1 MVSRDSSSFILHPS
15 FLRTLFFLMT
25 VSFLAACGGKP
36 SGVPSKS
43 RMRKILYDYHKAQA
57 MVGTTNEGEY
67 INSEKLLLSVL
78 DKHGLDSEMFD
89 SAMVWYCENPDQLQD
104 IYKDLEKQLK
114 AEDEELQAKVGSS
127 EMTSIYSEGDTANIW
142 TGAKLIVLR
151 PHPLMCLEQFKLK
164 ADSSYHHNDHFILNA
179 DVKFIKEDRSAGT
192 TLYLSMTIKTK
203 DGMTYSQICEP
214 RGSSIQRIDISQASE
229 EDISEING
237 FFYYKAE
244 GNTKSMCVINGIS
257 LIRMHVK
264 EATDTTAIDSALTDT
279 TELPAEGPRQ
289 NDDSPRIPSI
299 ELSDSAPTGSK
310 APKTPVNRRNEVQ
323 DIEIKKAPE
332 TKQQQPTQRRQ
343 SIQQGRQNQQPQR
356 PRPQRPNNPQRR

>member
-1 MVSRDSSSFILHPS
+1 MRHLLFISVAMIASALI
-15 FLRTLFFLMT
+15 
-25 VSFLAACGGKP
+25 ACGGKP
-36 SGVPSKS
+36 GGVPSKS
-43 RMRKILYDYHKAQA
+43 RMRRILYDYHKAQA

-78 DKHGLDSEMFD
+78 DKHGMDSEMFD
-89 SAMVWYCENPDQLQD
+89 SAMIWYCENPDQLQD

-142 TGAKLIVLR
+142 TGEKLIVLR
-151 PHPLMCLEQFKLK
+151 PQPLMCLEQFKLK

-179 DVKFIKEDRSAGT
+179 DVKFIKEDRSTGS
-192 TLYLSMTIKTK
+192 TLYMSMTIKTK

-244 GNTKSMCVINGIS
+244 GNTKSMCIINGIS

-264 EATDTTAIDSALTDT
+264 EASDTTTTDTTLVDSA
-279 TELPAEGPRQ
+279 ELETGPRQ
-289 NDDSPRIPSI
+289 LDESPRIPSV

-310 APKTPVNRRNEVQ
+310 TPKSPVNRRNEVQ
-323 DIEIKKAPE
+323 DIKIKKAPE
-332 TKQQQPTQRRQ
+332 TNQQQPVQRRQ
-343 SIQQGRQNQQPQR
+343 SIQQGRQNPQGHQPQQPRHPQP
-356 PRPQRPNNPQRR
+356 PRPQRQNNPQRK

>member
-1 MVSRDSSSFILHPS
+1 
-15 FLRTLFFLMT
+15 MT

-57 MVGTTNEGEY
+57 MVGSTNEGEY

-78 DKHGLDSEMFD
+78 DKHGMDSEMFD

-151 PHPLMCLEQFKLK
+151 PQPLMCLEQFKLK

-192 TLYLSMTIKTK
+192 TLYMSMTIKTK

-237 FFYYKAE
+237 FFYY
-244 GNTKSMCVINGIS
+244 
-257 LIRMHVK
+257 
-264 EATDTTAIDSALTDT
+264 
-279 TELPAEGPRQ
+279 
-289 NDDSPRIPSI
+289 
-299 ELSDSAPTGSK
+299 
-310 APKTPVNRRNEVQ
+310 
-323 DIEIKKAPE
+323 
-332 TKQQQPTQRRQ
+332 
-343 SIQQGRQNQQPQR
+343 
-356 PRPQRPNNPQRR
+356 